1 MMRSERTMPAA
12 YDGGRPTDPRP
23 IVIVGAGGIVR
34 DAHLPAYR
42 KAGFPVW
49 GIVDIAT
56 EKAEALAAEYGIEN
70 VFASVRDAVT
80 HAPSDAV
87 YDLALMPEHVP
98 DALEALPRG
107 SAVLIQKPLGH
118 SLEQGIALRDACH
131 RRELVAAVNTQLR
144 FAPYVAEARRLIAA
158 GEIGEVYDFDLRVTV
173 ETPWHMF
180 PQVFGQE
187 RLEFTMHSVHYMDLA
202 RSFFGDPDGVSATTV
217 RHPEKPDVATTR
229 SSVIMRY
236 RDRPLRVV
244 IGTNH
249 DHDFGPRH
257 QESFIRWEGTRGAI
271 RARMGLLM
279 DYPEGVPD
287 ALEIARH
294 GDREWMSIPFAGS
307 WFPDAFIDS
316 MGVLQRFVAGEIPE
330 LPTSVDDV
338 LHTMAVV
345 EAAYRSED
353 VEGVVPNTDGIA

>member
-1 MMRSERTMPAA
+1 MTMHENHLLAG
-12 YDGGRPTDPRP
+12 YDGGSPQDPRP
-23 IVIVGAGGIVR
+23 IVIIGAGGIVR
-34 DAHLPAYR
+34 DAHLPAYA

-49 GIVDIAT
+49 GIVDIAR
-56 EKAEALAAEYGIEN
+56 EKAQALADQYRIGH
-70 VFASVRDAVT
+70 VFGSVADAVAQ
-80 HAPSDAV
+80 APDDAV
-87 YDLALMPEHVP
+87 YDVALMPEHVP
-98 DALEALPRG
+98 DALEALPEG
-107 SAVLIQKPLGH
+107 AAVLIQKPLGH
-118 SLEQGIALRDACH
+118 SLDQAIALRDQC
-131 RRELVAAVNTQLR
+131 RRRDLVAAVNTQLR
-144 FAPYVAEARRLIAA
+144 FAPYIAEARRLIAA
-158 GEIGEVYDFDLRVTV
+158 GEIGEVYDFELRVSV

-202 RSFFGDPDGVSATTV
+202 RSFFGDPDGVSAVTV

-257 QESFIRWEGTRGAI
+257 EESFVKWEGTRGAI

-279 DYPEGVPD
+279 AYPDGVPD

-294 GDREWMSIPFAGS
+294 GEREWVPIPFDGS
-307 WFPDAFIDS
+307 WFPDAFIGS

-345 EAAYRSED
+345 EAAYRSDEI
-353 VEGVVPNTDGIA
+353 EGVVPSIDGDQ

>member
-1 MMRSERTMPAA
+1 
-12 YDGGRPTDPRP
+12 
-23 IVIVGAGGIVR
+23 
-34 DAHLPAYR
+34 R
-42 KAGFPVW
+42 KAEFPVW
-49 GIVDIAT
+49 GIVDVAPG
-56 EKAEALAAEYGIEN
+56 KARELADQYGIVH
-70 VFASVRDAVT
+70 VFESVHEAVAQ
-80 HAPSDAV
+80 APDDAV

-98 DALEALPRG
+98 EVLAALPEG

-118 SLEQGIALRDACH
+118 SLDQGIALREACH
-131 RRELVAAVNTQLR
+131 GRCLVAAVNTQLR
-144 FAPYVAEARRLIAA
+144 FAPYVAEARKLVAA
-158 GEIGEVYDFDLRVTV
+158 GDIGEVYDFELRVTV

-229 SSVIMRY
+229 STIILRH

-257 QESFIRWEGTRGAI
+257 QESFIKWEGTRGAI

-287 ALEIARH
+287 SLEIARH
-294 GDREWMSIPFAGS
+294 GDREWEPIPFEGS
-307 WFPDAFIDS
+307 WFPDAFIGS
-316 MGVLQRFVAGEIPE
+316 MAVLQRFVAGAIGD
-330 LPTSVDDV
+330 LPTWGEDV
-338 LHTMAVV
+338 IRTMAVV

-353 VEGVVPNTDGIA
+353 VEGIAANPGGIA